1 MVVVVCVCVWYGG
14 GGGGGVCVCVVWWWW
29 WWWWS
34 VCVCLPV
41 CVGTLRMKEG
51 RCRHLYLC
59 MWCVMVHSRT
69 LHSTVVDAANPCS
82 TKQWFVSDN

>member
-1 MVVVVCVCVWYGG
+1 MCVYVCVWYGG
-14 GGGGGVCVCVVWWWW
+14 GGGGVCVCV
-29 WWWWS
+29 
-34 VCVCLPV
+34 CL

-69 LHSTVVDAANPCS
+69 LHSTVVVAANPCN